1 MSDRVLVDTSIW
13 ISYFRQSGK
22 NTLDKL
28 TDLLRNGDPVYTGI
42 IATELRRGAKSSK
55 ELDVLEALF
64 NSIDYLPTKEEY
76 FTASGDMG
84 RSLLQKGVS
93 VGTVDLL
100 IAQIAIAND
109 VSLYTL
115 DSHFTAIA
123 RHTSLRL
130 Y

>member
-1 MSDRVLVDTSIW
+1 MSDKVLVDTSVW
-13 ISYFRQSGK
+13 ISYFRHSEK
-22 NTLDKL
+22 TAPDKL
-28 TDLLRNGDPVYTGI
+28 TDLLRNGVPAYTGI
-42 IATELRRGAKSSK
+42 IATELRRGAKSGK

-100 IAQIAIAND
+100 IAQVAIAND

-115 DSHFTAIA
+115 DNHFITIA